1 MTKLFSLPALAAGL
15 ALLAG
20 TAQAQTLIPMDSRP
34 ATSRLPAAIAGLK
47 SDGLKVVP
55 RELLGTAQQGA
66 DPARLLEWLRT
77 EGAGRADEPLIVAL
91 DSLAYG
97 GLVQSRKST
106 ETAARIRS
114 RLLPLAQWQRET
126 GRPIYAFI
134 TIPRHPD
141 AVDRQRN
148 FEVARLMTRW
158 AAAGVFK
165 ELHIAW
171 DDALPGS
178 PAPAEGA
185 RLAAFAA
192 EVAPDNVKV
201 YPGADEVLAL
211 LNARALTPAPKTLQA
226 VYSDPKAAQEV
237 IKYEG
242 IPLTRSVENH
252 AGAAGFRLAQGS
264 ETPDMTVY
272 VFNGGDPRQAALTI
286 SSLLRRGPVAVVDV
300 EKVNMGNTRLWKDLG
315 TLKRDANLTA
325 LAAWGTPGNNL
336 GSALAHAKLWLDGGV
351 DPARQ
356 QALLAREYANDLIY
370 STRLRAALRA
380 AIPEAEMNTPAAQ
393 AKLMELAAG
402 YFPLQLGGEYSLDQ
416 VNLPWGRSFE
426 WDFDLSPVE

>member
-1 MTKLFSLPALAAGL
+1 MSRIFPLALSAGLLLAAL
-15 ALLAG
+15 P
-20 TAQAQTLIPMDSRP
+20 AQAQTLIPMDSRP

-47 SDGLKVVP
+47 SDTLKVVP
-55 RELLGTAQQGA
+55 RDLLGTAQQGA

-77 EGAGRADEPLIVAL
+77 EGAGAADEPLIVAL
-91 DSLAYG
+91 DALAYG

-106 ETAARIRS
+106 DSAARVRS
-114 RLLPLAQWQRET
+114 RLLPLREWQRET
-126 GRPIYAFI
+126 GRPVYAFI

-141 AVDRQRN
+141 AVDRERN
-148 FEVARLMTRW
+148 YAAAQLLTRW

-185 RLAAFAA
+185 KLAQFAA
-192 EVAPDNVKV
+192 EVAPNNVRV

-211 LNARALTPAPKTLQA
+211 LSARALSPAPKTLQA
-226 VYSDPKAAQEV
+226 VYSDPKLAQEV

-242 IPLTRSVENH
+242 IPLTESVENH
-252 AGAAGFRLAQGS
+252 AEAAGFRMAQQGQS
-264 ETPDMTVY
+264 ADMTVY
-272 VFNGGDPRQAALTI
+272 VFNGGDPRQAALAI
-286 SSLLRRGPVAVVDV
+286 SALLRRGPVAVVDV
-300 EKVNMGNTRLWKDLG
+300 EKVNLGNTRLWQDLG

-336 GSALAHAKLWLDGGV
+336 GSALAHAKLSLDGV
-351 DPARQ
+351 DPERQ
-356 QALLAREYANDLIY
+356 KALLAREYANDLIY

-393 AKLMELAAG
+393 AKLMELAAE
-402 YFPLQLGGEYSLDQ
+402 YFPLNLGGQYGLEQ

-426 WDFDLSPVE
+426 WDFDLTPVE

>member
-1 MTKLFSLPALAAGL
+1 MKRVSLLPALTAAL
-15 ALLAG
+15 ATLIPSA
-20 TAQAQTLIPMDSRP
+20 AAQTLIPMDSRP
-34 ATSRLPAAIAGLK
+34 ATSRLPAATAALA
-47 SDGLKVVP
+47 SESLKVVP

-66 DPARLLEWLRT
+66 DPQTLLNWLRT
-77 EGAGRADEPLIVAL
+77 EGAGNADEPLIVAL
-91 DSLAYG
+91 DALAYG

-106 ETAARIRS
+106 ESAARIRS
-114 RLLPLAQWQRET
+114 RLLPLLEWQRET

-148 FEVARLMTRW
+148 YDVARLMIRW

-165 ELHIAW
+165 ELHVAW

-185 RLAAFAA
+185 RLAEFAA
-192 EVAPDNVKV
+192 EVAPDNVLV

-211 LNARALTPAPKTLQA
+211 LSARALSPQAKTLQA
-226 VYSDPKAAQEV
+226 AYSDPKLAEQV

-242 IPLTRSVENH
+242 IPLTDSVENH
-252 AGAAGFRLAQGS
+252 AEAAGFQMVQAGQ
-264 ETPDMTVY
+264 TPDMTVY
-272 VFNGGDPRQAALTI
+272 VFNGGDPRRAALDI
-286 SSLLRRGPVAVVDV
+286 SALLRRGPVAVVDV
-300 EKVNMGNTRLWKDLG
+300 EKVNLGNTRLWRDLG
-315 TLKRDANLTA
+315 VLKRDANLTA

-336 GSALAHAKLWLDGGV
+336 GSAMAHAKLYLDDV
-351 DPARQ
+351 DPAQ
-356 QALLAREYANDLIY
+356 QNALLAREYANDLIY
-370 STRLRAALRA
+370 STRLRAALRE

-393 AKLMELAAG
+393 AKLMELAAE
-402 YFPLQLGGEYSLDQ
+402 YFPLNIGVSYELDQ

-426 WDFDLSPVE
+426 WDFDLTPLQ